1 MIEAQASSLWPQ
13 VASTTPCVHPCP
25 LYLVFSQSPLWI
37 PWVPLSEAPSL
48 LTPWN
53 RPNSGAGGCFFLKP
67 CGSVFFGIAC
77 TKIGMRWRL
86 ACPLLKDDTQIGE
99 VFLLKNKKQTNL
111 AFSHSFLASSSCP
124 PPAHPPPS
132 LVHSSSLAL
141 RCTLLQWYFLSSI
154 LAGYLS

>member
-1 MIEAQASSLWPQ
+1 MIEAQTSSLWPQ
-13 VASTTPCVHPCP
+13 VAPTTPCVRPCP

-48 LTPWN
+48 LGIDQTH
-53 RPNSGAGGCFFLKP
+53 GQAAGFLKP

-77 TKIGMRWRL
+77 TKIGMRRRL
-86 ACPLLKDDTQIGE
+86 ACPLPKDDTQIGE

-111 AFSHSFLASSSCP
+111 AFSHSFLASSSSP

-141 RCTLLQWYFLSSI
+141 RCPLLQWHFLSSI
-154 LAGYLS
+154 LAACLS